1 MSKLTTFLSELSDHE
16 LKAFFHF
23 RYKQFLK
30 GSQEKIDVEMKKRG
44 IIPVDQEEHIN
55 KALHFTSKNN
65 PNVCPQCLSEKF
77 YTAHEVESITY
88 SYATIELNVDY
99 RTCLICLYSQ
109 DKEDSYT
116 GIVGPFSF
124 IQRLINRKK

>member
-1 MSKLTTFLSELSDHE
+1 MSKLASFLSTLSDHE
-16 LKAFFHF
+16 LKALFHF

-30 GSQEKIDVEMKKRG
+30 GSQEKIDAEMNRRG
-44 IIPVDQEEHIN
+44 ILPVDQEAHIIN
-55 KALHFTSKNN
+55 ARQFAPKNN

-88 SYATIELNVDY
+88 SYATVELNVEY

-109 DKEDSYT
+109 DREESST
-116 GIVGPFSF
+116 GHVGPLGF
-124 IQRLINRKK
+124 IHRLINRKK

>member
-1 MSKLTTFLSELSDHE
+1 MSKLATFLSELSDHE

-23 RYKQFLK
+23 RYTQFLK
-30 GSQEKIDVEMKKRG
+30 GSQEKIDAEMKKRG
-44 IIPVDQEEHIN
+44 IIPVDQEEHIK
-55 KALHFTSKNN
+55 KARQFAPKNN

-88 SYATIELNVDY
+88 SYATIELNVEY

-109 DKEDSYT
+109 EKEENFT
-116 GIVGPFSF
+116 GHVGPMGF
-124 IQRLINRKK
+124 IYKLINRRK